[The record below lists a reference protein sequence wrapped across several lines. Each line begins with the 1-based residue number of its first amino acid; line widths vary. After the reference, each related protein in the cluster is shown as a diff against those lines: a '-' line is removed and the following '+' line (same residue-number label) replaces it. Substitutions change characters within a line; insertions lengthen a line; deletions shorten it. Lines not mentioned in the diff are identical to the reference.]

1 MKIKSRYDWDQPEGL
16 RFRKPSRTAQ
26 QFAAEADIN
35 EMLRRY
41 QSAGVAYDPA
51 AIARAAARP
60 VFADLTSVP
69 VDFQEA
75 QNLII
80 QAREAFEGL
89 GSSVRDRFANDP
101 AKLFEFLSKEENNE
115 EAYKLGLKVRPVQP
129 APVEPMKVVVVNSEN
144 NSAVGGAQ

>member
-1 MKIKSRYDWDQPEGL
+1 MKIKSRYDWDSTEGL

-35 EMLRRY
+35 ELLRRY
-41 QSAGVAYDPA
+41 QSAGIAYDPA

-60 VFADLTSVP
+60 VFADLTDIP

-89 GSSVRDRFANDP
+89 GSDVRDRFSNDP
-101 AKLFEFLSKEENNE
+101 GKLMAFLADEANNE
-115 EAYKLGLKVRPVQP
+115 EAYKLGLKVRPVEP
-129 APVEPMKVVVVNSEN
+129 TPVEPMKVVVVTDN
-144 NSAVGGAQ
+144 NSATGGAQ

>member
-1 MKIKSRYDWDQPEGL
+1 MKIKSRFNWDSIEGL

-60 VFADLTSVP
+60 VFADLTNVP

-89 GSSVRDRFANDP
+89 GSDVRARFANDP
-101 AKLFEFLSKEENNE
+101 GKLMAFLANEENNE
-115 EAYKLGLKVRPVQP
+115 EAYKLGLKVRPVAP
-129 APVEPMKVVVVNSEN
+129 TPVEPTKVIVVNPD
-144 NSAVGGAQ
+144 NSANGGAQ